1 MGTWLIIT
9 GLGTLW
15 LGLQIVA
22 VGGLPRFLKR
32 GEVPRAAPGTP
43 QAFGLFWL
51 DQYSVIG
58 LLLSGVGAA
67 LAVAGL
73 LASLAQ

>member
-1 MGTWLIIT
+1 MGVWLIIC
-9 GLGTLW
+9 GLGTMW

-22 VGGLPRFLKR
+22 VGGLPRFLRR
-32 GEVPRAAPGTP
+32 GEVSRAEPGTP

-58 LLLSGVGAA
+58 LVLSGVGAV

-73 LASLAQ
+73 LQ